1 MPAAAKKASAT
12 PVKAKAQG
20 IGAFCMELIR
30 KGKDNAAVLE
40 AVKAKFPDASTSPS
54 SVAWYRNKLKS
65 EE

>member
-1 MPAAAKKASAT
+1 
-12 PVKAKAQG
+12 
-20 IGAFCMELIR
+20 MELIR